1 MKVKM
6 REFGPQAVN
15 MLQKK
20 QGACHR
26 KNGFTLIELLVV
38 IAIIAILAAILFPV
52 FARAR
57 ENARRSSCQ
66 SNLKQIGLGLLQ
78 YTQDYDEQL
87 ASTYYYPDGV
97 TNASWYSN
105 NTNVYK
111 WMDAIYPY
119 VKSEQ
124 IFDCPSA
131 DTAGSYKYTYYKNL
145 PSGGP
150 TSPAHQSFGSYG
162 LSQAYWGG
170 GPGDADG
177 PAAGENR
184 GRSLSSIQAPTTTVW
199 ITDSVYD
206 PRTTSRE
213 TYRVAG
219 FGNNNQLQYLSE
231 RTPRLLSGEFSGAIP
246 DRHLETTNV
255 LYVDGHVKAQ
265 KLVALNA
272 LKNRADGVAVMP
284 SFTIQDD

>member
-1 MKVKM
+1 MKGKM
-6 REFGPQAVN
+6 NAFGPQAVN
-15 MLQKK
+15 LLQSN
-20 QGACHR
+20 QGSHR
-26 KNGFTLIELLVV
+26 RKSGFTLIELLVV

-57 ENARRSSCQ
+57 ENARRTSCQ
-66 SNLKQIGLGLLQ
+66 SNLKQIGLGLIQ

-87 ASTYYYPDGV
+87 ASTYYHPDGASNV
-97 TNASWYSN
+97 SWYSN
-105 NTNVYK
+105 NTDVYK

-131 DTAGSYKYTYYKNL
+131 DASGSFKYTYYKNL

-150 TSPAHQSFGSYG
+150 TSPTHQSFGSYG

-170 GPGDADG
+170 GPTDASG
-177 PAAGENR
+177 PAAGENQ
-184 GRSLSSIQAPTTTVW
+184 GRSLASIQAPTTTVW
-199 ITDSVYD
+199 ITDSVHD
-206 PRTTSRE
+206 PRTNSRE

-219 FGNNNQLQYLSE
+219 FGSNNQLQYLSS
-231 RTPRLLSGEFSGAIP
+231 RTPRLLSGEASGAIP

-272 LKNRADGVAVMP
+272 LKTRADGVTVMP